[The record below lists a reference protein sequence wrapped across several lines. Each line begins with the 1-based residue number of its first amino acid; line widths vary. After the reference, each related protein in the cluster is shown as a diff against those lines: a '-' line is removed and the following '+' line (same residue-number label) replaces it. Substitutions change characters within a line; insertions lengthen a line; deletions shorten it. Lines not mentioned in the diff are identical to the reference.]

1 MESIHPWISPYNEDG
16 TLKYNM
22 EAWSDMVMSAEAL
35 VNPLRDNA
43 YNDLTELRNNLFG
56 SFSGILKPFSWLTL
70 SSTNTFTLINTNA
83 NEYLDSRTYSGNH
96 SSNNVSNGTL
106 KVDDGRSWSF
116 LTSNIL
122 RLQHRFGEHSLGGL
136 LGQEW
141 YERHSRTSHVE
152 MYDQLI
158 AGERNV
164 GGFAKQG
171 RKNDAGVVPTGTES
185 DAGSFSVFSEINY
198 NYSGK
203 YMASVS
209 FRTDGSTNF
218 GKDNRYGTFYSVS
231 ASWLAS
237 RERFMREQ
245 PVFSN
250 LKFRFSYGTS
260 GKEAGMDY
268 LNYTLYST
276 GNTTFDYYRN
286 HPCYQSVY
294 GAQLNQQGNDQLSW
308 ETAYN
313 LNLGVD
319 MGFLKNRITLSADWY
334 KRRNSD
340 LIMGVTLPAYAGVG
354 QQYQNVGEME
364 NRGLEFVLNTHTLK
378 SKDFNWFTTFTFSYN
393 DNKLTKLDQGKLAR
407 NGYKTFYEGDN
418 IDELKKVRITG
429 VDPQTGAAQYER
441 IDEDGTRTIVNTMQ
455 EATNGNG
462 ELSYVNVGLSRAPY
476 WGGFTNTL
484 TYKNWEL
491 YVHTTYNLK
500 YKVYNDVLAEYTSGT
515 GWMRNNLHKLPSG
528 WKIWE
533 KAGDK
538 ADIPMMNT
546 DPAYMLDLG
555 TETSFCYS
563 DASHFRI
570 SNIRLSYRFPQAW
583 MEMLH
588 LQSAALSFSC
598 DNVHTFTSSRFIGND
613 PENVAGW
620 AAPRRFIFGLN
631 VTF

>member
-1 MESIHPWISPYNEDG
+1 M
-16 TLKYNM
+16 
-22 EAWSDMVMSAEAL
+22 
-35 VNPLRDNA
+35 
-43 YNDLTELRNNLFG
+43 
-56 SFSGILKPFSWLTL
+56 
-70 SSTNTFTLINTNA
+70 
-83 NEYLDSRTYSGNH
+83 
-96 SSNNVSNGTL
+96 SNGTL

-462 ELSYVNVGLSRAPY
+462 ELSYVNIGLSRAPY

-538 ADIPMMNT
+538 ADIPMMNA

-570 SNIRLSYRFPQAW
+570 SNIRLSYRFPQVW

-620 AAPRRFIFGLN
+620 AAPRRFIFRLN